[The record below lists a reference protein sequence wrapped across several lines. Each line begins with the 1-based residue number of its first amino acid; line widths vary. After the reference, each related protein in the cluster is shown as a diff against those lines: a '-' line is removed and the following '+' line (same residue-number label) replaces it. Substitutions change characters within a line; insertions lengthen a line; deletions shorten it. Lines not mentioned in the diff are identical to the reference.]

1 MAGSAQTRAPEAA
14 VKETHRISIDY
25 NPVSGRK
32 KLNTYE
38 IIRELGRGEHGRVKL
53 GFDVDKQRYV
63 AIKLLNRKEKPRL
76 GRPQG
81 CSTEEKIHREIAI
94 LKKCHHS
101 NIVRLIEVLD
111 DESSRKIY
119 LVLEYCAKGEIKWQT
134 PDGNATLSREQARGA
149 ARNVAL
155 GLEYLHANG
164 IIHRD
169 IKPANLLVSGNDV
182 VKISDFGVSYAVSRE
197 ESARSEL
204 ELAKTVGTPAFF
216 SPELCIPTEINHVG
230 ERKTPPIS
238 SKVDVWAF
246 GVTLYCLLY
255 GYLPFEADNEY
266 ELFRVIANE
275 EICLPDPK
283 GDKDLTLANDLL
295 SKLLI
300 RDPSSRPSISEI
312 KHHPWLV
319 ANLASSTRREYTT
332 SVAKAILVTN
342 EDVSEAVKGVN
353 IKTRLKQSLSR
364 IKEQVR
370 SRRPSHTTVRDPP
383 SKAKNSSEEPTNFP
397 AKPPSKTPTKESSN
411 SPTAPTRMRSEPLLA
426 QQSRPIVLKEGQ
438 SDPMLAV
445 PSCRDSLSDGDSL
458 TSTASNGH
466 STELSQSVS
475 GSGIGL
481 KPMKLS
487 DDNSL
492 KLASHTV
499 SIENLSLC
507 DSNSSRLP
515 EINIPRLDNESVWGL
530 SPSSSSE
537 DDDSGELT
545 LVVGRNRSRSI
556 ERGRNVSEITSVSPK
571 P

>member
-1 MAGSAQTRAPEAA
+1 MVGSAQARALED

-38 IIRELGRGEHGRVKL
+38 IIHEIGRGEHGRVKL
-53 GFDVDKQRYV
+53 GFDIDKQRYV

-81 CSTEEKIHREIAI
+81 SSTEEKIHREIAI
-94 LKKCHHS
+94 LKKCQHP

-134 PDGNATLSREQARGA
+134 PDGKAMLTREQARGA

-169 IKPANLLVSGNDV
+169 IKPANLLVSDNNT
-182 VKISDFGVSYAVSRE
+182 VKISDFGVSYAMSRE
-197 ESARSEL
+197 GSARSEL

-216 SPELCIPTEINHVG
+216 SPELCIPTEINHIG
-230 ERKTPPIS
+230 ERKMPHIS

-246 GVTLYCLLY
+246 GVTLYCLIY

-275 EICLPDPK
+275 DISLPDPE
-283 GDKDLTLANDLL
+283 GDKDLRLANELL
-295 SKLLI
+295 SKLLTKN
-300 RDPSSRPSISEI
+300 PNTRPSISEI

-319 ANLASSTRREYTT
+319 ANLASTTRKEYIS
-332 SVAKAILVTN
+332 SVAKAIS
-342 EDVSEAVKGVN
+342 VSSEEVNEAVKGVN

-364 IKEQVR
+364 IKQQVR
-370 SRRPSHTTVRDPP
+370 SRKLANTSRNLSPHLELSLPVRSD
-383 SKAKNSSEEPTNFP
+383 
-397 AKPPSKTPTKESSN
+397 
-411 SPTAPTRMRSEPLLA
+411 PLLA
-426 QQSRPIVLKEGQ
+426 QKHRPAIHRERRSEPVLVR
-438 SDPMLAV
+438 P
-445 PSCRDSLSDGDSL
+445 PRRNSLSDDDSL
-458 TSTASNGH
+458 TSMPSNDH
-466 STELSQSVS
+466 STEFLLSATPN
-475 GSGIGL
+475 GIGL

-492 KLASHTV
+492 KLASQTV
-499 SIENLSLC
+499 SIENLSLS
-507 DSNSSRLP
+507 DSNSSHLP
-515 EINIPRLDNESVWGL
+515 EIIIPRLEHESNWGI

-545 LVVGRNRSRSI
+545 LVVGRNRSRSL
-556 ERGRNVSEITSVSPK
+556 ERGRVVP
-571 P
+571 